1 MLMARSNW
9 DVEWE
14 TVLEH
19 VSVKWNRRGRRTR
32 RASASR
38 LLGERD
44 GLWPYC
50 WRDQRALA
58 VSAGCAVVSGEDVG
72 LAAPPAGLATRSGLR
87 SGFLGRRMAQKPS
100 TASVTAVPMSDR
112 RSGEFITNSSSRLMI
127 EPASSKTA
135 GICVVLST
143 IS

>member
-9 DVEWE
+9 DIEWE

-19 VSVKWNRRGRRTR
+19 VAVKWNQRGRRTR
-32 RASASR
+32 PASSSR
-38 LLGERD
+38 LRGR
-44 GLWPYC
+44 GTAPRSWPCY

-58 VSAGCAVVSGEDVG
+58 VFAGCAVGSGEDVG
-72 LAAPPAGLATRSGLR
+72 LAAAPAGLATRSGFR
-87 SGFLGRRMAQKPS
+87 GRLMVQKPS
-100 TASVTAVPMSDR
+100 TASVTAAPISDW
-112 RSGEFITNSSSRLMI
+112 RSGEFITNSSLRLMI